1 VKKIKSPLATFQ
13 NSNIYVPKKIAK
25 CGSVLK
31 YNILHYKMV
40 FADSK
45 RPGSRFQFQG

>member
-1 VKKIKSPLATFQ
+1 VKIRNKSPLATFQ
-13 NSNIYVPKKIAK
+13 NSNIHVPKKIAN

-40 FADSK
+40 FAA
-45 RPGSRFQFQG
+45 RLGFQEARF